1 MKNGLL
7 TGLFFKKKRLCCHW
21 WCSIFD
27 VILIPQSADTEFPF
41 FIQIIHNNNFLTLGG
56 ALCGGYFWANRLS
69 LNLNYSLTHSLTYY
83 QYRKCLC
90 HTNLEAFGMYLVLW
104 TPVVFSIDFLRRTID
119 LNWRSFFNEVQW
131 YLHDYVW
138 N

>member
-1 MKNGLL
+1 MW
-7 TGLFFKKKRLCCHW
+7 R
-21 WCSIFD
+21 IF
-27 VILIPQSADTEFPF
+27 
-41 FIQIIHNNNFLTLGG
+41 
-56 ALCGGYFWANRLS
+56 LS
-69 LNLNYSLTHSLTYY
+69 QQTVVKSELLTHSLTYH

-119 LNWRSFFNEVQW
+119 LNWWSFFNEVQW
-131 YLHDYVW
+131 YWHDYVW